1 MSLVRRP
8 VTADDLP
15 AVADLQAAFDT
26 RWFGQ
31 PENDLAEVTQS
42 YDRAQ
47 QSLLVLDDDAAVLAA
62 WWASPTE
69 PWLVGTDSP
78 AAYDVALPWF
88 AAAGVQVEALARDTV
103 LRDALTRH
111 GFGYLRSSYELL
123 RPAEGLAAPVWPDG
137 VRVTS
142 LGAHAEA
149 AWDLV
154 YHRCG
159 WTDVPGHG
167 HRDYA
172 SWTEVFL
179 SAEVDPEQQVLAWV
193 GDDLAGVAIG
203 KTFSDGSG
211 WVAQLAVAHE
221 HQGRGLGRA
230 LLLEAF
236 RRRVAGGATQLGLG
250 VSADNPDA
258 LRLYL
263 SVGLEV
269 DREWQHFAPPAAG

>member
-1 MSLVRRP
+1 MTLVSRP
-8 VTADDLP
+8 LTAADLP
-15 AVADLQAAFDT
+15 AAAELHAAFDR

-42 YDRAQ
+42 FERAQ
-47 QSLLVLDDDAAVLAA
+47 DSLLVLDDDGEPVLVA

-69 PWLVGTDSP
+69 PLLVGTDSP
-78 AAYDVALPWF
+78 AAYDLALPWF
-88 AAAGVQVEALARDTV
+88 AEAGVQVDALAQDAV
-103 LRDALTRH
+103 LAAALQRH

-123 RPAEGLAAPVWPDG
+123 RPAEGLAAPVWPDD

-142 LGAHAEA
+142 LGGDAERV
-149 AWDLV
+149 WDLV

-159 WTDVPGHG
+159 WTEVPGHG
-167 HRDYA
+167 HRPYDE
-172 SWTEVFL
+172 WTKTFL

-211 WVAQLAVAHE
+211 WIAQLAVAHE
-221 HQGRGLGRA
+221 HKGRGLGRA
-230 LLLEAF
+230 LILEAF
-236 RRRVAGGATQLGLG
+236 RHRVAGGATQLGLG

-263 SVGLEV
+263 SVGLEI
-269 DREWQHFAPPAAG
+269 DREWRHFAPPS